1 MSVRFGAGGALRR
14 DSNCEMYD
22 SVTWAARA
30 RSRCPNPSSCNRCRT
45 INGTSTGLLL
55 SRTACLNSRWS
66 SHANHNISDLTKVVK
81 PGRFH
86 SAGTQPCAVPL
97 WEEAAR
103 HGYGDEDKTEGLPAR
118 GSGGDPPDGR
128 HRADEGWALHPG
140 HGQGKAD
147 PG

>member
-22 SVTWAARA
+22 SATWAARA
-30 RSRCPNPSSCNRCRT
+30 RSRWTKPSSCNRCRM
-45 INGTSTGLLL
+45 INGTSTEPTPFQG
-55 SRTACLNSRWS
+55 SVLNNNWTSQW
-66 SHANHNISDLTKVVK
+66 NHNISDLTKVVK
-81 PGRFH
+81 PGTFH
-86 SAGTQPCAVPL
+86 RNTMPYAVPRQ
-97 WEEAAR
+97 EEAAR
-103 HGYGDEDKTEGLPAR
+103 HGYGDEDETEGLPAR